1 VLWAV
6 TDGRQPRAAIRGGR
20 CCGHHAPKCSGLDF
34 TPKLKCS
41 GAVVQSAE
49 TKYAWLGRDRIA
61 YQVLGEGPP
70 DLVVSFGSFGH
81 IDIAWED
88 PGLALF
94 FRTLASFSRLILFD
108 RRGTGA
114 SDPVLLDA
122 LPPWEGY
129 VAELDAVLDQV
140 GSERAAIVAHVDAG
154 PMALLFAAS
163 RPERTSALV
172 LVNCSAR
179 WVAADDYPIGIPL
192 EVAQGLRTQADQLW
206 GTDALT
212 AMWAASRAS
221 DERFRRWSTKYQRA
235 IASPRTIQA
244 FTSAVLE
251 FDSRPLLPLVQAPT
265 LVLAKQGFQL
275 IPIEQARYLAEHIP
289 HAKLV
294 ELPGTDALLAWESP
308 DVAVDLIEQF
318 LAGVRRTVETTRM
331 LQTVLFTDIAGS
343 TQRARQ
349 LGDRRWRQVLT
360 VHDELTRR
368 VVEEFQGTLIKTTG
382 DGILA
387 TFDGPGRAIYCA
399 AALRD
404 ELAGIGLQIR
414 AGLHTGE
421 VELRDDDIGGIAV
434 HIAARVIA
442 AAAPGEILTSST
454 VRDLVVGSDIA
465 AEDRGAH
472 PLKGIDGTWQ
482 LFAITRP

>member
-1 VLWAV
+1 MQQV
-6 TDGRQPRAAIRGGR
+6 
-20 CCGHHAPKCSGLDF
+20 
-34 TPKLKCS
+34 
-41 GAVVQSAE
+41 E

-61 YQVLGEGPP
+61 YQVLGQGPP

-81 IDIAWED
+81 IDLAWED
-88 PGLALF
+88 PGIALF

-129 VAELDAVLDQV
+129 AEELDAILDEV
-140 GSERAAIVAHVDAG
+140 GSQRAAIMAHIDAG

-192 EVAQGLRTQADQLW
+192 EVAQAIVAQIDQLW
-206 GTDALT
+206 GTEALVG
-212 AMWAASRAS
+212 MWAASRAG

-235 IASPRTIQA
+235 MASPRTIQA
-244 FTSAVLE
+244 FNRVNLE
-251 FDSRPLLPLVQAPT
+251 VDARPILPLIHAPT
-265 LVLAKQGFQL
+265 LVLARRDFPVL
-275 IPIEQARYLAEHIP
+275 SIEHSRYLAEHIP
-289 HAKLV
+289 QAKLV
-294 ELPGTDALLAWESP
+294 ELSGADALLAWETP
-308 DVAVDLIEQF
+308 ELALDLLEQF
-318 LAGVRRTVETTRM
+318 LAGVRRPAEPTRI
-331 LQTVLFTDIAGS
+331 LQTVLFTDIVGS
-343 TQRARQ
+343 TQRAGQ
-349 LGDRRWRQVLT
+349 LGDRRWRQVLG
-360 VHDELTRR
+360 VHDELGRR
-368 VVEEFQGTLIKTTG
+368 VVEEFHGQLVKTTG

-387 TFDGPGRAIYCA
+387 TFDGPGRAIGCA

-404 ELAGIGLQIR
+404 ELRGIGLQIR

-421 VELRDDDIGGIAV
+421 VELRDDDIGGIGV
-434 HIAARVIA
+434 HIAARVVA
-442 AAAPGEILTSST
+442 AAQSGEILTSRT

-465 AEDRGAH
+465 AEDRGTH
-472 PLKGIDGTWQ
+472 DLKGIDGTWQ

>member
-1 VLWAV
+1 M
-6 TDGRQPRAAIRGGR
+6 
-20 CCGHHAPKCSGLDF
+20 CG
-34 TPKLKCS
+34 PKLHPKQKSS
-41 GAVVQSAE
+41 GAVVQPAE

-122 LPPWEGY
+122 LPPWEEY

-192 EVAQGLRTQADQLW
+192 QVAEGLRTQADQLW
-206 GTDALT
+206 GTDAGIAL
-212 AMWAASRAS
+212 WAASRAS

-251 FDSRPLLPLVQAPT
+251 FDSRSLLPLVQAPT
-265 LVLAKQGFQL
+265 LVLAKQDFQL
-275 IPIEQARYLAEHIP
+275 IPIEQARYLAEHISR
-289 HAKLV
+289 AKLV
-294 ELPGTDALLAWESP
+294 ELPGTDALLAWEKP

-318 LAGVRRTVETTRM
+318 LAGVRRTAEPTRV
-331 LQTVLFTDIAGS
+331 LQTVLFTDIVGS

-360 VHDELTRR
+360 VHDELTSRL
-368 VVEEFQGTLIKTTG
+368 VEEFQGRLIKTTG

-404 ELAGIGLQIR
+404 EMAGIGLQIR

-434 HIAARVIA
+434 HIAARVVT
-442 AAAPGEILTSST
+442 AAAPGEILTSNT

-472 PLKGIDGTWQ
+472 TLKGIDGTWQ